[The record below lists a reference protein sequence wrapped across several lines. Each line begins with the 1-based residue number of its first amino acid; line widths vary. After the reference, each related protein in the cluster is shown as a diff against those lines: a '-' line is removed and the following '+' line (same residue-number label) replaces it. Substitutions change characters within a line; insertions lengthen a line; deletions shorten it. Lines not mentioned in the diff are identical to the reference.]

1 MPAGVAALLVEFR
14 AADADAHRR
23 NRQAGAAVRDKL
35 TLVAP
40 VASIT
45 NRFTEDT
52 GTINM
57 YWHARQ
63 AFMTAV
69 GKARPTGTTLITED
83 FAVLPSQLADAC
95 VALSELQRKHGF
107 DAAAAG
113 HAAHGNLHFLLAF
126 DAPPRTS
133 RAHGVH
139 GGLLRHDS
147 PPIRRLA
154 EGRAF
159 TGRNMTPFLELE
171 WGPVP
176 PGDVAG
182 QAAPRSR

>member
-1 MPAGVAALLVEFR
+1 MPAGAAALLVEFR
-14 AADADAHRR
+14 AGDADAHRR
-23 NRQAGAAVRDKL
+23 NKHAAAAVRDKL
-35 TLVAP
+35 ILVAP

-45 NRFTEDT
+45 NRFIEDP

-107 DAAAAG
+107 TAAVAG
-113 HAAHGNLHFLLAF
+113 HAAYGNLHFLLAF
-126 DAPPRTS
+126 DAARPDDVATLCV
-133 RAHGVH
+133 VH
-139 GGLLRHDS
+139 GGLLHHD
-147 PPIRRLA
+147 RLAFRWFA
-154 EGRAF
+154 EGRTRHRPQHDAIPR
-159 TGRNMTPFLELE
+159 TGMGF
-171 WGPVP
+171 
-176 PGDVAG
+176 
-182 QAAPRSR
+182 PRH